1 MTDIKSMNLGEMTDF
16 FQEIGEPPFRA
27 KQVFQLSLIHI

>member
-16 FQEIGEPPFRA
+16 FREIGEPAFRA
-27 KQVFQLSLIHI
+27 LSLIHI